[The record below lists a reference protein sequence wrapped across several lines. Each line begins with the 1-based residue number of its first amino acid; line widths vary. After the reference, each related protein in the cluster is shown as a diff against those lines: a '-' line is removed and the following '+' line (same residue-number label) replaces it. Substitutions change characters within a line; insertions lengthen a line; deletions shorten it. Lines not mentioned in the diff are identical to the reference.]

1 MHIEKYDEKLGF
13 LKMLTDLSREYSAY
27 MTTVERFVAKYKEQF
42 PTLEELE
49 KSLQKLHTAAEVEE
63 TENGKIV
70 GTVFREEE

>member
-1 MHIEKYDEKLGF
+1 
-13 LKMLTDLSREYSAY
+13 

-49 KSLQKLHTAAEVEE
+49 KSLQKLHTEAEVEE